1 MGYLSGKVK
10 KEIQEILV
18 TAAVLLLAVSA
29 GGCGTETAAGGPD
42 AEESV
47 NIDVASS
54 RAEKDVA
61 NTADREGSKDTGRGI
76 KVPVYGKKQKG
87 KIIKYLSSLP
97 DKMTAEEAEKR
108 GIVIAGCDGDEQ
120 KRFEKEWMDFYKYT
134 RAGEKQYS
142 PKYGELI
149 CYSEPFDR
157 RAITILA
164 YTVEGDACY
173 TYLSFV
179 KGRYYMLEDSS
190 RDSFRDS
197 SWDGYG
203 DLMAYKSLRK
213 YKKPFYDEEG
223 KFLEESTQFYLFKE
237 QDITRKKA
245 NKIIGNPDMDYYDD
259 YYNVFEYDT

>member
-1 MGYLSGKVK
+1 M
-10 KEIQEILV
+10 
-18 TAAVLLLAVSA
+18 
-29 GGCGTETAAGGPD
+29 
-42 AEESV
+42 
-47 NIDVASS
+47 
-54 RAEKDVA
+54 
-61 NTADREGSKDTGRGI
+61 
-76 KVPVYGKKQKG
+76 PVYGKKQKG

-120 KRFEKEWMDFYKYT
+120 KRFEKEWTGFYKYT

-179 KGRYYMLEDSS
+179 KGQYYMLEDSS

-223 KFLEESTQFYLFKE
+223 KFLGESTQFYLFKE
-237 QDITRKKA
+237 QDITRKKVK
-245 NKIIGNPDMDYYDD
+245 KIIGNPDLDYYDD
-259 YYNVFEYDT
+259 YYNVFEYDN